1 LNEVVVGLVVVLS
14 SMLLWSI
21 MPLAQRYE
29 SSRARIPGRSREFL
43 YIQDFWTN
51 GPVGDLIA
59 LTLVDVAVA
68 IRMWRG
74 DLPSWTLLL
83 AIVVGI
89 VGGIALTTGFYRL
102 ATSSQ
107 WTRGD
112 WGYLVSTEGGRVP
125 TLGGKVHL
133 GYFLIQASVGIFAL
147 VLLFTLNMRGVA
159 LGIGLGGAFLYG
171 SAYAADLRR
180 GVLTP

>member
-1 LNEVVVGLVVVLS
+1 MNELVVGLAVVLIS
-14 SMLLWSI
+14 VLLWSI

-29 SSRARIPGRSREFL
+29 SSRMRIPGRSKEFL

-68 IRMWRG
+68 IRIWRG
-74 DLPSWTLLL
+74 DLPSWTLPL
-83 AIVVGI
+83 AIITGI
-89 VGGIALTTGFYRL
+89 VGGIALTIGFYKL

-125 TLGGKVHL
+125 TLGGRVHL
-133 GYFLIQASVGIFAL
+133 GYFLIQASVGIMAL
-147 VLLFTLNMRGVA
+147 VLLFTLNMKGVP
-159 LGIGLGGAFLYG
+159 LGIGLVGAFLYG
-171 SAYAADLRR
+171 IAYAADLRR